1 MLLRQRETNFNRDGR
16 NQHMNYQTLTA
27 VGLAGIGLVASGAV
41 SFFTLRRVEPGTRRQ
56 EAARWL
62 AAFGLFLC
70 TFLGATAL
78 VGDGQI
84 WLLMA
89 PLAGIG
95 VSLDALHRIGVRAG
109 DFAAHRSGQQGS
121 EDGR

>member
-1 MLLRQRETNFNRDGR
+1 
-16 NQHMNYQTLTA
+16 MNYQTLTA
-27 VGLAGIGLVASGAV
+27 VGLAVIGLVASGAV

-62 AAFGLFLC
+62 AVFGLFLC

-78 VGDGQI
+78 VGDGQT
-84 WLLMA
+84 WLLIA

-95 VSLDALHRIGVRAG
+95 VSLDALHRIGARAG
-109 DFAAHRSGQQGS
+109 VSVAQHSSQQGS
-121 EDGR
+121 DDGR